1 MSPSTS
7 PRSCWPTRPGNS
19 PESACDVL
27 AARLRPCLAVVA
39 PAARGARCSR
49 WRSRPTG
56 GARCTGARRR
66 SPCSSPSRLRSTLL
80 PEFAI
85 AGGVE
90 ARRETVDRTLFNPT
104 RRPAPAS
111 VVEAQKPRMQRGQ
124 FALTGTLVID
134 GKSTAFLREVNGGKS
149 RRVQQGETIN
159 GIDRRRGQARPDP
172 ARAGRRERGTACC
185 VSRPIRA
192 RRPGRCRRPPADPV
206 RRALDRPRSR
216 FRPRPPTFRRRRMS
230 AQRSPSGAAP
240 RAPPRRRRPATP
252 TAPAAVPAPAAA
264 PAATPAPTST
274 TPPTKPGAGAA
285 APADPAWG
293 EVYQRMQQQ
302 PRR

>member
-1 MSPSTS
+1 MSSLPAFVRASLWWLL
-7 PRSCWPTRPGNS
+7 PL
-19 PESACDVL
+19 AALVL
-27 AARLRPCLAVVA
+27 ALALETDWGRAMHRRPPPEPVLEPKPLTVE
-39 PAARGARCSR
+39 
-49 WRSRPTG
+49 
-56 GARCTGARRR
+56 
-66 SPCSSPSRLRSTLL
+66 LL

-159 GIDRRRGQARPDP
+159 GLTVAEVKPDRIRLALGDENEELVLRVATNPRPTP
-172 ARAGRRERGTACC
+172 
-185 VSRPIRA
+185 RPV
-192 RRPGRCRRPPADPV
+192 PPA
-206 RRALDRPRSR
+206 AGG
-216 FRPRPPTFRRRRMS
+216 
-230 AQRSPSGAAP
+230 SGAAGAGQAAQP
-240 RAPPRRRRPATP
+240 VSTAAPNIPAPQDVGATLAERRRAARAAAAAQAGNA

>member
-1 MSPSTS
+1 M
-7 PRSCWPTRPGNS
+7 PRCGGSCR
-19 PESACDVL
+19 
-27 AARLRPCLAVVA
+27 
-39 PAARGARCSR
+39 SR
-49 WRSRPTG
+49 RSRSRSRSRPTG
-56 GARCTGARRR
+56 GARCTGARL
-66 SPCSSPSRLRSTLL
+66 PEPAIEPKPLTVELL
-80 PEFAI
+80 PEFTI

-159 GIDRRRGQARPDP
+159 GLTVAEVKPDRDP
-172 ARAGRRERGTACC
+172 AHAGRRERGAGAEGRDQ
-185 VSRPIRA
+185 SAPDA
-192 RRPGRCRRPPADPV
+192 PG
-206 RRALDRPRSR
+206 
-216 FRPRPPTFRRRRMS
+216 
-230 AQRSPSGAAP
+230 P
-240 RAPPRRRRPATP
+240 RAPAAGGPGAAGAGQAARPASTAAPSVPAPQDVGATLAERRRAARAAAAAQAGDA
-252 TAPAAVPAPAAA
+252 TAPAAVPAPAPV
-264 PAATPAPTST
+264 PAAASVPTST
-274 TPPTKPGAGAA
+274 IPPTKPGAAA
-285 APADPAWG
+285 ATPADPAWG